1 MCRTLRL
8 RGRRPRSGAQRYSSS
23 VRSTSFLA
31 TFQLNNNLQFGL
43 IKFLF
48 ASTISRPPAI
58 LHISLV
64 PTFFSQ
70 RTFHTCVK
78 YSVLSFRASLLGL
91 GWLSFCS
98 KSSSIGSFQLF
109 SAWRMR
115 RYTCRAHLIPNW
127 IGLSSYLR
135 LGTYWPDRRRK
146 EWEPNYTFNYFIM
159 IVPKKFFISNKMS
172 ILFLYSSLLF

>member
-64 PTFFSQ
+64 PTFFTQ

-91 GWLSFCS
+91 GWLRLLFE
-98 KSSSIGSFQLF
+98 IVFYWLF
-109 SAWRMR
+109 STFQCLANAKV
-115 RYTCRAHLIPNW
+115 Y
-127 IGLSSYLR
+127 LSSTSFPKL
-135 LGTYWPDRRRK
+135 DRIIFLSPTR
-146 EWEPNYTFNYFIM
+146 N
-159 IVPKKFFISNKMS
+159 
-172 ILFLYSSLLF
+172 ILTR